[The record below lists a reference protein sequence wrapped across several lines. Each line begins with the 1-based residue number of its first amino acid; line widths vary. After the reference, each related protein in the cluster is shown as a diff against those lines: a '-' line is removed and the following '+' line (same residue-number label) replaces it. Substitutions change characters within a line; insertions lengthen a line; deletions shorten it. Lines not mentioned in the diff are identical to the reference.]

1 MNVMIPLGGIGSRFQ
16 KEGYKYPK
24 PFVRVL
30 GKEMILWVVDSL
42 KLRKEDSLVV
52 VYNPA
57 FLDMRELMEMV
68 VQHVPGTILVELP
81 GPTRGAAETVRI
93 GLEGLSASQ
102 RSRPTMLVDGDAFYT
117 VDIVSMYRAIS
128 ATSGGSF
135 CFRDTQPK
143 PIYSY
148 VTCVRGVRTIASIDA
163 SRRWR
168 AGGVDV
174 RPPRRHRRGRVT
186 RSTPSPRPRI
196 THRVG
201 ADGKQITSIKEK
213 VKISDWA
220 NTGCYCF
227 RDGQQLLKYCAQIIE
242 RGETQLSQD
251 MKGEFYTSGVIKAML
266 DDGERFEALT
276 LDKEAMHVLGT
287 PAQLKDFCR
296 KWPKPTAY
304 RVCFDLD
311 NTLFGPPEV
320 SGDYS
325 TCRPIPRAVRMC
337 RHLKQMG
344 HHIILH
350 TARRMRT
357 HGANV
362 GAVVADVGAVTIQ
375 SLQDAGIE
383 YDELHFGKPWA
394 QFYIDDCG
402 VNAYADL
409 EKELGYYPPT
419 SAAVASKYVPSPV
432 ASTPPSVV
440 GRVRHSSTTVAL
452 AAALGVAVGVLAARK

>member
-128 ATSGGSF
+128 DKAGGSF

-148 VTCVRGVRTIASIDA
+148 VT
-163 SRRWR
+163 
-168 AGGVDV
+168 
-174 RPPRRHRRGRVT
+174 
-186 RSTPSPRPRI
+186 
-196 THRVG
+196 VG
-201 ADGKQITSIKEK
+201 SDGKQITSIKEK

-266 DDGERFEALT
+266 DDGERFEALV

-296 KWPKPTAY
+296 SWPKPTAY

-311 NTLFGPPEV
+311 NTLFGPPQR

-337 RHLKQMG
+337 RHLKTMG

-375 SLQDAGIE
+375 SLQDAGID

-419 SAAVASKYVPSPV
+419 ASAVASKYVPAPV

-440 GRVRHSSTTVAL
+440 GRARHSSTTVAL

>member
-128 ATSGGSF
+128 DKAGGSF

-148 VTCVRGVRTIASIDA
+148 VT
-163 SRRWR
+163 
-168 AGGVDV
+168 
-174 RPPRRHRRGRVT
+174 
-186 RSTPSPRPRI
+186 
-196 THRVG
+196 VG
-201 ADGKQITSIKEK
+201 SDGKQITSIKEK

-266 DDGERFEALT
+266 DDGERFEALV

-296 KWPKPTAY
+296 SWPKPTAY

-311 NTLFGPPEV
+311 NTLFGPPQR

-337 RHLKQMG
+337 RHLKAMG

-375 SLQDAGIE
+375 SLQDAGID

-419 SAAVASKYVPSPV
+419 ASAVASKYVPAPV

-440 GRVRHSSTTVAL
+440 GRARHSSTTVAL

>member
-1 MNVMIPLGGIGSRFQ
+1 MIPLGGIGSRFQ

-52 VYNPA
+52 VYNPS

-128 ATSGGSF
+128 DKAGGSF

-148 VTCVRGVRTIASIDA
+148 VT
-163 SRRWR
+163 
-168 AGGVDV
+168 
-174 RPPRRHRRGRVT
+174 
-186 RSTPSPRPRI
+186 
-196 THRVG
+196 VG
-201 ADGKQITSIKEK
+201 SDGKQITSIKEK

-266 DDGERFEALT
+266 DDGERFEALV

-296 KWPKPTAY
+296 SWPKPTAY

-419 SAAVASKYVPSPV
+419 ASAVASKYVPAPV

-440 GRVRHSSTTVAL
+440 GRARHSSTTVAL

>member
-128 ATSGGSF
+128 DKAGGSF

-148 VTCVRGVRTIASIDA
+148 VT
-163 SRRWR
+163 
-168 AGGVDV
+168 
-174 RPPRRHRRGRVT
+174 
-186 RSTPSPRPRI
+186 
-196 THRVG
+196 VG
-201 ADGKQITSIKEK
+201 SDGKQITSIKEK

-266 DDGERFEALT
+266 DDGERFEALV

-296 KWPKPTAY
+296 SWPKPTAY

-311 NTLFGPPEV
+311 NTLFGPPQR

-375 SLQDAGIE
+375 SLQDAGID

-419 SAAVASKYVPSPV
+419 ASAVASKYVPAPV

-440 GRVRHSSTTVAL
+440 GRARHSSTTVVL

>member
-1 MNVMIPLGGIGSRFQ
+1 
-16 KEGYKYPK
+16 
-24 PFVRVL
+24 
-30 GKEMILWVVDSL
+30 
-42 KLRKEDSLVV
+42 
-52 VYNPA
+52 
-57 FLDMRELMEMV
+57 
-68 VQHVPGTILVELP
+68 
-81 GPTRGAAETVRI
+81 
-93 GLEGLSASQ
+93 
-102 RSRPTMLVDGDAFYT
+102 
-117 VDIVSMYRAIS
+117 
-128 ATSGGSF
+128 
-135 CFRDTQPK
+135 
-143 PIYSY
+143 
-148 VTCVRGVRTIASIDA
+148 
-163 SRRWR
+163 
-168 AGGVDV
+168 
-174 RPPRRHRRGRVT
+174 
-186 RSTPSPRPRI
+186 
-196 THRVG
+196 
-201 ADGKQITSIKEK
+201 
-213 VKISDWA
+213 
-220 NTGCYCF
+220 
-227 RDGQQLLKYCAQIIE
+227 
-242 RGETQLSQD
+242 

-287 PAQLKDFCR
+287 PSQLKDFCR
-296 KWPKPTAY
+296 KWPQPTAY

-440 GRVRHSSTTVAL
+440 GRARHSSTTVAL

>member
-1 MNVMIPLGGIGSRFQ
+1 MIPLGGIGSRFQ

-128 ATSGGSF
+128 DKAGGSF

-148 VTCVRGVRTIASIDA
+148 VT
-163 SRRWR
+163 
-168 AGGVDV
+168 
-174 RPPRRHRRGRVT
+174 
-186 RSTPSPRPRI
+186 
-196 THRVG
+196 VG
-201 ADGKQITSIKEK
+201 SDGKQITSIKEK

-266 DDGERFEALT
+266 DDGERFEALV

-296 KWPKPTAY
+296 SWPKPTAY

-311 NTLFGPPEV
+311 NTLFGPPQR

-375 SLQDAGIE
+375 SLQDAGID

-419 SAAVASKYVPSPV
+419 ASAVASKYVPAPV

-440 GRVRHSSTTVAL
+440 GRARHSSTTVVL

>member
-1 MNVMIPLGGIGSRFQ
+1 M
-16 KEGYKYPK
+16 
-24 PFVRVL
+24 
-30 GKEMILWVVDSL
+30 
-42 KLRKEDSLVV
+42 
-52 VYNPA
+52 
-57 FLDMRELMEMV
+57 
-68 VQHVPGTILVELP
+68 
-81 GPTRGAAETVRI
+81 
-93 GLEGLSASQ
+93 
-102 RSRPTMLVDGDAFYT
+102 
-117 VDIVSMYRAIS
+117 
-128 ATSGGSF
+128 
-135 CFRDTQPK
+135 
-143 PIYSY
+143 
-148 VTCVRGVRTIASIDA
+148 
-163 SRRWR
+163 
-168 AGGVDV
+168 
-174 RPPRRHRRGRVT
+174 
-186 RSTPSPRPRI
+186 
-196 THRVG
+196 G
-201 ADGKQITSIKEK
+201 ADGKQITAIKEK

-266 DDGERFEALT
+266 DDGERFEALV

-296 KWPKPTAY
+296 SWPKPTAY

-311 NTLFGPPEV
+311 NTLFGPPQR

-337 RHLKQMG
+337 RHLKTMG

-375 SLQDAGIE
+375 SLQDAGIA

-419 SAAVASKYVPSPV
+419 ASAVASKYVPAPV

-440 GRVRHSSTTVAL
+440 GRARHSSTTVVL

>member
-1 MNVMIPLGGIGSRFQ
+1 
-16 KEGYKYPK
+16 
-24 PFVRVL
+24 
-30 GKEMILWVVDSL
+30 
-42 KLRKEDSLVV
+42 
-52 VYNPA
+52 
-57 FLDMRELMEMV
+57 
-68 VQHVPGTILVELP
+68 
-81 GPTRGAAETVRI
+81 
-93 GLEGLSASQ
+93 
-102 RSRPTMLVDGDAFYT
+102 MLVDGDAFYT

-128 ATSGGSF
+128 TKAGGSF

-148 VTCVRGVRTIASIDA
+148 VT
-163 SRRWR
+163 
-168 AGGVDV
+168 
-174 RPPRRHRRGRVT
+174 
-186 RSTPSPRPRI
+186 
-196 THRVG
+196 VG
-201 ADGKQITSIKEK
+201 SDGKQITSIKEK

-266 DDGERFEALT
+266 DDGERFEALV

-296 KWPKPTAY
+296 SWPKPTAY

-337 RHLKQMG
+337 RHLKTMG

-440 GRVRHSSTTVAL
+440 GRARHSSTTVAL

>member
-1 MNVMIPLGGIGSRFQ
+1 MTMPGMNVMIPLGGIGSRFQ
-16 KEGYKYPK
+16 MEGYKYPK

-42 KLRKEDSLVV
+42 KLREEDSLVV

-68 VQHVPGTILVELP
+68 VQHVPGTVLVELP

-93 GLEGLSASQ
+93 GLEGLDASK
-102 RSRPTMLVDGDAFYT
+102 RKRPTMLVDGDAFYT

-128 ATSGGSF
+128 TKAGGSF
-135 CFRDTQPK
+135 CFRDTQPN

-148 VTCVRGVRTIASIDA
+148 VT
-163 SRRWR
+163 
-168 AGGVDV
+168 
-174 RPPRRHRRGRVT
+174 
-186 RSTPSPRPRI
+186 
-196 THRVG
+196 VG
-201 ADGKQITSIKEK
+201 ADDKQITSIKEK

-242 RGETQLSQD
+242 RGKTQLSQD

-266 DDGERFEALT
+266 DDGERFEALK
-276 LDKEAMHVLGT
+276 LDREAMHVLGT

-296 KWPKPTAY
+296 KWPRPAAY

-320 SGDYS
+320 AGDYS

-337 RHLKQMG
+337 RHLRGMG
-344 HHIILH
+344 HRVILH
-350 TARRMRT
+350 TAR
-357 HGANV
+357 
-362 GAVVADVGAVTIQ
+362 VADVGAATVR
-375 SLQDAGIE
+375 SLRDAGIE
-383 YDELHFGKPWA
+383 YDELHFGKPRA
-394 QFYIDDCG
+394 QLYVDGRG
-402 VNAYADL
+402 VNAHADL

-419 SAAVASKYVPSPV
+419 APAAASKCAPASP
-432 ASTPPSVV
+432 ASAPPSTSA
-440 GRVRHSSTTVAL
+440 RVQHSTTTVLL
-452 AAALGVAVGVLAARK
+452 AAAAGAAVGMLVARK

>member
-1 MNVMIPLGGIGSRFQ
+1 MACWWGGGT
-16 KEGYKYPK
+16 
-24 PFVRVL
+24 
-30 GKEMILWVVDSL
+30 
-42 KLRKEDSLVV
+42 
-52 VYNPA
+52 PA
-57 FLDMRELMEMV
+57 
-68 VQHVPGTILVELP
+68 T
-81 GPTRGAAETVRI
+81 
-93 GLEGLSASQ
+93 
-102 RSRPTMLVDGDAFYT
+102 
-117 VDIVSMYRAIS
+117 
-128 ATSGGSF
+128 
-135 CFRDTQPK
+135 
-143 PIYSY
+143 
-148 VTCVRGVRTIASIDA
+148 
-163 SRRWR
+163 
-168 AGGVDV
+168 
-174 RPPRRHRRGRVT
+174 
-186 RSTPSPRPRI
+186 TPSTRPRI

-201 ADGKQITSIKEK
+201 ADGKQITAIKEK

-266 DDGERFEALT
+266 DDGERFEALV

-287 PAQLKDFCR
+287 PSQLKDFCR
-296 KWPKPTAY
+296 TWPKPTAY

-311 NTLFGPPEV
+311 NTLFGPPQR

-419 SAAVASKYVPSPV
+419 ASAVASKYVPAPV

-440 GRVRHSSTTVAL
+440 GRARHSSTTVVL

>member
-1 MNVMIPLGGIGSRFQ
+1 MNVMVPLGGIGSRFQ

-128 ATSGGSF
+128 TKAGGSF

-148 VTCVRGVRTIASIDA
+148 VT
-163 SRRWR
+163 
-168 AGGVDV
+168 
-174 RPPRRHRRGRVT
+174 
-186 RSTPSPRPRI
+186 
-196 THRVG
+196 VG

-266 DDGERFEALT
+266 DDGERFEALV

-296 KWPKPTAY
+296 TWPKPTAY

-337 RHLKQMG
+337 RHLKTMG

-419 SAAVASKYVPSPV
+419 AAAVASKYVPSPV

-440 GRVRHSSTTVAL
+440 GRARHSSTTVAL

>member
-1 MNVMIPLGGIGSRFQ
+1 MIPLGGIGSRFQ

-128 ATSGGSF
+128 DKAGGSF

-148 VTCVRGVRTIASIDA
+148 VT
-163 SRRWR
+163 
-168 AGGVDV
+168 
-174 RPPRRHRRGRVT
+174 
-186 RSTPSPRPRI
+186 
-196 THRVG
+196 VG
-201 ADGKQITSIKEK
+201 SDGKQITAIKEK

-266 DDGERFEALT
+266 DDGERFEALV

-296 KWPKPTAY
+296 SWPKPTAY

-311 NTLFGPPEV
+311 NTLFGPPQR

-344 HHIILH
+344 HHVILH

-375 SLQDAGIE
+375 SLQDAGVE

-419 SAAVASKYVPSPV
+419 ASAVASKYVPAPV

-440 GRVRHSSTTVAL
+440 GRARHSSTTVVL

>member
-1 MNVMIPLGGIGSRFQ
+1 MAPPGMNVMVPLGGIGSRFQ

-42 KLRKEDSLVV
+42 KLKKEDSLVV

-68 VQHVPGTILVELP
+68 VQHVPQTILVELP
-81 GPTRGAAETVRI
+81 GPTRGAAETVRL
-93 GLEGLSASQ
+93 GLEGLDASK
-102 RSRPTMLVDGDAFYT
+102 RARPTMLVDGDAFYT

-128 ATSGGSF
+128 TKAGGSF
-135 CFRDTQPK
+135 CFHDTQPK
-143 PIYSY
+143 PMYSY
-148 VTCVRGVRTIASIDA
+148 VNVE
-163 SRRWR
+163 
-168 AGGVDV
+168 
-174 RPPRRHRRGRVT
+174 
-186 RSTPSPRPRI
+186 
-196 THRVG
+196 
-201 ADGKQITSIKEK
+201 GKQITQIKEK

-227 RDGQQLLKYCAQIIE
+227 RDGQQLLKYCIQIIDK
-242 RGETQLSQD
+242 GETQLSQD
-251 MKGEFYTSGVIKAML
+251 MKGEFYTSGVIAAML
-266 DDGERFEALT
+266 NDGERFEALT
-276 LDKEAMHVLGT
+276 LNKEAMHVLGT
-287 PAQLKDFCR
+287 PAPLQAFC
-296 KWPKPTAY
+296 KTWPKPPAY

-311 NTLFGPPEV
+311 NTLFGPPQI

-325 TCRPIPRAVRMC
+325 TCRPIPRAVAMC
-337 RHLKQMG
+337 RHLKRMG
-344 HHIILH
+344 HHVILH

-362 GAVVADVGAVTIQ
+362 GAVIADVGAVTIKAIE
-375 SLQDAGIE
+375 DAGVP

-409 EKELGYYPPT
+409 EKELGYYPP
-419 SAAVASKYVPSPV
+419 SAPAAASKYVPSPK
-432 ASTPPSVV
+432 ASAPSPV
-440 GRVRHSSTTVAL
+440 RFHNARHSTTTVVL
-452 AAALGVAVGVLAARK
+452 AAALGAAVGLLAARK

>member
-128 ATSGGSF
+128 DKAGGSF

-148 VTCVRGVRTIASIDA
+148 VT
-163 SRRWR
+163 
-168 AGGVDV
+168 
-174 RPPRRHRRGRVT
+174 
-186 RSTPSPRPRI
+186 
-196 THRVG
+196 VG
-201 ADGKQITSIKEK
+201 SDGKQITSIKEK

-251 MKGEFYTSGVIKAML
+251 MKGEFYTS
-266 DDGERFEALT
+266 
-276 LDKEAMHVLGT
+276 
-287 PAQLKDFCR
+287 
-296 KWPKPTAY
+296 
-304 RVCFDLD
+304 
-311 NTLFGPPEV
+311 
-320 SGDYS
+320 SS
-325 TCRPIPRAVRMC
+325 RPIFVE
-337 RHLKQMG
+337 
-344 HHIILH
+344 
-350 TARRMRT
+350 ARTTCCPNQNKRDT
-357 HGANV
+357 
-362 GAVVADVGAVTIQ
+362 
-375 SLQDAGIE
+375 
-383 YDELHFGKPWA
+383 PWA
-394 QFYIDDCG
+394 SASCG
-402 VNAYADL
+402 R
-409 EKELGYYPPT
+409 
-419 SAAVASKYVPSPV
+419 SP
-432 ASTPPSVV
+432 
-440 GRVRHSSTTVAL
+440 
-452 AAALGVAVGVLAARK
+452 

>member
-128 ATSGGSF
+128 DKAGGSF

-148 VTCVRGVRTIASIDA
+148 VT
-163 SRRWR
+163 
-168 AGGVDV
+168 
-174 RPPRRHRRGRVT
+174 
-186 RSTPSPRPRI
+186 
-196 THRVG
+196 VG
-201 ADGKQITSIKEK
+201 SDGKQITAIKEK

-266 DDGERFEALT
+266 DDGERFEALV

-296 KWPKPTAY
+296 SWPKPTAY

-311 NTLFGPPEV
+311 NTLFGPPQR

-344 HHIILH
+344 HHVILH

-375 SLQDAGIE
+375 SLQDAGVE

-419 SAAVASKYVPSPV
+419 ASAVASKYVPAPV

-440 GRVRHSSTTVAL
+440 GRARHSSTTVVL